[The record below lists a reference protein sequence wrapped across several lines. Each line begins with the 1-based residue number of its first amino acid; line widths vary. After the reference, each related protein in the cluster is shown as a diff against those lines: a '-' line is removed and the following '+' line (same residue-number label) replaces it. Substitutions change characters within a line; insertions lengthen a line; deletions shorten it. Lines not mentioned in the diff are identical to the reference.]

1 MKAPGQA
8 GGAGMGPRA
17 GPCAVAV
24 GPNWA
29 GAEHSCRARDRAAG
43 PAGLHV
49 HSGQHSAEPAASL
62 GHDRADLSPS
72 PKDEER
78 ELGRGQVTQK
88 LEAARGQRR
97 AWVEGQKRAESK
109 GRTSTGRSP
118 DGQSTSRGEF
128 PEAAGAPGKSREE
141 S

>member
-1 MKAPGQA
+1 M
-8 GGAGMGPRA
+8 
-17 GPCAVAV
+17 AVL
-24 GPNWA
+24 
-29 GAEHSCRARDRAAG
+29 C
-43 PAGLHV
+43 V
-49 HSGQHSAEPAASL
+49 HGGQHRAEPTAPRMQ
-62 GHDRADLSPS
+62 RADQSMEPE
-72 PKDEER
+72 DQEW